1 MRNKFCK
8 GPSKKNELSF
18 KAQRNKCVSLLR
30 KCIKSYFQDVTK
42 KVPIKSK
49 FFWNSVKTFLTSKSC
64 HTQND
69 IMLIDNGNVIVEES
83 NLVET
88 FNDHY
93 VNIVEKSSRQ
103 KPCNIVLDTNSLED
117 DVVGH

>member
-1 MRNKFCK
+1 
-8 GPSKKNELSF
+8 
-18 KAQRNKCVSLLR
+18 
-30 KCIKSYFQDVTK
+30 
-42 KVPIKSK
+42 
-49 FFWNSVKTFLTSKSC
+49 
-64 HTQND
+64 
-69 IMLIDNGNVIVEES
+69 MLIDNGNVIVEES